1 LPTNCRRTFVFAAFR
16 RLHPEPLREFFD
28 HVPPGALPEA
38 LPQSL
43 AIDNGALADIDSFS
57 GCVQDSLEHLTA
69 RSSPDRRLSAEDVFV
84 DIAKHGTGDSV
95 HRLRTHGVDI
105 SRVNEIVRQL
115 GWRIMERRNG

>member
-1 LPTNCRRTFVFAAFR
+1 
-16 RLHPEPLREFFD
+16 LREFFD